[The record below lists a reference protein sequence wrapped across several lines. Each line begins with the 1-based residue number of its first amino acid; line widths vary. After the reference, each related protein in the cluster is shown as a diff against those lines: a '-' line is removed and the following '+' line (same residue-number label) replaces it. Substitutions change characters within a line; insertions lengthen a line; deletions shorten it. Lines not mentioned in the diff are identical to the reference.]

1 MLHFNYKFLVI
12 LKYVIFT
19 WVQVLFLNSLPGSFG
34 VHGPLTKI
42 PWFPGWGGRE
52 RWLQR
57 SMGELFWGRTVQ
69 SWYWW
74 WLNDWIFVKNGEFY
88 GMYIREKGRRKE
100 EKEMESK
107 RERWVLLL
115 IEAATVKIP
124 LHRSWVFSTVFQSQ
138 CYGSGQGKGPWNETP
153 WVQIL
158 ALPIVYCVTQDRLH
172 DISVSKFHH
181 L

>member
-1 MLHFNYKFLVI
+1 M
-12 LKYVIFT
+12 
-19 WVQVLFLNSLPGSFG
+19 PGSLG

-42 PWFPGWGGRE
+42 PWFLGWGGRE

-57 SMGELFWGRTVQ
+57 SMGELFWGRTAQ

-88 GMYIREKGRRKE
+88 GMYIREKWTRKE
-100 EKEMESK
+100 EKEMESEW
-107 RERWVLLL
+107 ERWVLLL

-138 CYGSGQGKGPWNETP
+138 CCGSGQGKGLWNKTP
-153 WVQIL
+153 WVQIP

-181 L
+181 LQNEDDNNSGYLTRFFFED